1 MSTLTLATGNDMAIL
16 KRRTKLVSFRLSDE
30 EYERVQGAC
39 IADGARSISDFAR
52 AAIQRTAAPAAPGD
66 LPHNGNSQ
74 HDNSSDVRT
83 QELIDT
89 MRELTRQ
96 LGQLN
101 SLIRQDR

>member
-1 MSTLTLATGNDMAIL
+1 MDIL

-39 IADGARSISDFAR
+39 IAEGARSISEFAR
-52 AAIQRTAAPAAPGD
+52 AALQRTATTAAKNH
-66 LPHNGNSQ
+66 LPQNGNS
-74 HDNSSDVRT
+74 VELGT

-96 LGQLN
+96 LGHLN
-101 SLIRQDR
+101 SLIRPDR